1 MCMFETISSRLHVGQ
16 ETPSEL
22 MRLAGWMA
30 MCVAQPSHVATWME
44 HVSFVSSSQPKH
56 GSASL
61 FSLHRES
68 KHWPAGK
75 FHEFSAGWSVIVNL
89 ILNIYVYSSIKILH
103 SHSGAKTFELSH
115 YLQLQWTIN
124 SRKLH
129 KINVHLCISC
139 WWTTLFDCFLHRN
152 GPGSIFQGRATQSQL
167 VYRQILTRENKYI
180 SVTNKISICFRY
192 WQKLRPFAQRNL

>member
-1 MCMFETISSRLHVGQ
+1 MDGTCFICLIITAETWISIIVLSSYRVQTLASRNISWIFCRMVRH
-16 ETPSEL
+16 
-22 MRLAGWMA
+22 
-30 MCVAQPSHVATWME
+30 
-44 HVSFVSSSQPKH
+44 SQ
-56 GSASL
+56 
-61 FSLHRES
+61 FDS
-68 KHWPAGK
+68 KH
-75 FHEFSAGWSVIVNL
+75 L
-89 ILNIYVYSSIKILH
+89 CLQLNQNITLPLRCKNN
-103 SHSGAKTFELSH
+103 ELSH